1 MERHT
6 TIDDFEMC
14 SFYTLWIIKGV
25 VCSGYTFLS
34 PFLYNNKKFASPVQY
49 IVVTLS
55 INKHLT
61 LVRHFNYNGKSSE
74 KG

>member
-1 MERHT
+1 MDHK
-6 TIDDFEMC
+6 
-14 SFYTLWIIKGV
+14 KGV
-25 VCSGYTFLS
+25 VCSGYTFLF

-61 LVRHFNYNGKSSE
+61 LGRHFNYNGKKFRE
-74 KG
+74 RIKECVIYYRQQ